1 MKIDRLIRI
10 TALVSMCLV
19 GFGVTHP
26 ALAQEPPGT
35 RPTPCHLATPNNA
48 ICIMWTA
55 PATNTDGTPIVLPI
69 SYRLERQSGA
79 SWVPVITTDLR
90 QHYLTGLTPGTY
102 TFRVS
107 AIVNGAQSD
116 YSNTASRD
124 ATAPP
129 PPVPQPPVI
138 QVVQVTI
145 GVDHA
150 PVFTVLADGS
160 RSTTVGGFAAVGT
173 ECRGPVLFRYRN
185 KDYRE
190 PAAWKPWN
198 TSTRV
203 RVAAPC
209 A

>member
-1 MKIDRLIRI
+1 MKDHRTIGILAAVLFAFCIAGI
-10 TALVSMCLV
+10 AT
-19 GFGVTHP
+19 
-26 ALAQEPPGT
+26 AQEPPGT

-48 ICIMWTA
+48 LCVMWTA
-55 PATNTDGTPIVLPI
+55 PQVNEDGTPIVLPI
-69 SYRLERQSGA
+69 SYRLERQSGTNWA
-79 SWVPVITTDLR
+79 PVTTTDLR
-90 QHYLTGLTPGTY
+90 QHYLTGLAPGTY
-102 TFRVS
+102 TFRVL
-107 AIVNGAQSD
+107 AIVNGVHSQP
-116 YSNTASRD
+116 SNTASRE

-129 PPVPQPPVI
+129 PPQPVPPVI
-138 QVVQVTI
+138 QVVQVVI

-150 PVFTVLADGS
+150 PVFTVLADGT

-190 PAAWKPWN
+190 PASWKPWS